1 MLTANSYGDTAMP
14 SQVSSALRSRSTA
27 SCERRSRKLATSW
40 RWPILAVV
48 LGLFAHQEALAQITG
63 SALERLEVSDVPTL
77 DPPFNNLVQRSSFEA
92 DVPLDVDEVTV
103 TAEAKTGW
111 SVTSYD
117 PPDLDGL
124 SSNGYQRNLTEGANT
139 IRVRVT
145 EDEGSGTRTYSITVT
160 RTTTPGAPGSL
171 RATPNHDV
179 SGLVN
184 LAWTAPSS
192 DGGRDII
199 QYSYRSKDKEED
211 DGVWDGDDAWMPGPV
226 GDEDVT
232 RYDFDV
238 RGLTNGITYI
248 FQVRAENA
256 NGPGFESRTAE
267 ATPAGPLPAPQ
278 GLVVPT
284 DGAGNRRVEL
294 EWMHVE
300 DESVSGYKYRQR
312 EAGGSWAGWRPIA
325 DRDLVESG
333 STRSYTVT
341 GLTNGTTYYFQVLAR
356 NAAGDGAPSDVVE
369 ATPVV
374 RRPGAPTNLTPTA
387 GDEQVTLS
395 WTAPSDNGG
404 EPITEYEYRHTPSR
418 AAPGVMEEDVYSAWI
433 ATGGTGTTVTVH
445 GLTNGTTYTFQVR
458 AVNDLGCDEP
468 TNEDGCGQES
478 LEVSAKPFGK
488 PVAQV
493 NLMEPESD
501 KDSRVELIWS
511 FAVEPPSDD
520 DVSGFEYRQKAGG
533 GYGSW
538 IDIRNSDA
546 TTRNHFVT
554 GLDNGTTYTFQVRAV
569 NSSGGGLASNEESAV
584 PSIPPGAPTL
594 TATAGDDEVRL
605 TWTPAADGGRRIL
618 RYECQGWEGADIYT
632 PCDDGTILLG
642 ASATSLTLTEDD
654 DIDNYRTYTFQV
666 RAVNAREGEVKD
678 EEGMVVEGAG
688 DGDWSNEATA
698 RPTDRSG
705 TQRTF
710 TISAT
715 IDGKSWARAA
725 SDATILATVE
735 VNPRYTAPNTSLWV
749 RGGSV
754 IPTTEVVFEPTNSS
768 RDVSFPN
775 TTIPNSPHLTIAL
788 FSSRTDA
795 DDTRAESLA
804 KALTVTRVE
813 IRPSETPDPP
823 TGLEATRGDGEVTL
837 SWAKDPDA
845 DEGYDYDYRQG
856 RQPGSYGRW
865 TDFAGDDFENDGV
878 ISNTVTSLTNGGTYV
893 FQVRAVDGGP
903 SDPSDEV
910 SVSLSGTPPVQTG
923 PLSAPRNLTATA
935 GNGQVTLGWTPPQ
948 SGGASITRYEY
959 RQETTANAG
968 GTGTWTTTG
977 GTGTTFTVTGL
988 ANGTRYYFRVR
999 AVNNSDGAGPESS
1012 EASATPA
1019 LTAGGTL
1026 STLTLSGVALTPAF
1040 TPATRDYRASVG
1052 GSVAQVTVTATPTRG
1067 TAAITPADD
1076 DTAEAGHQVDLP
1088 VGTTTI
1094 TVTVTD
1100 GSASGVYTIRVTRAA
1115 SPPGTDTT
1123 LRALVVSDSTLTPSF
1138 DSAIRDY
1145 TTTVDGSVSQM
1156 TVTAAA
1162 NKSGAT
1168 VAITPADANTAAAG
1182 HQVDLGVG
1190 TTAITVTVTDGS
1202 ATGAYTI
1209 GVTRPGSVPAAPT
1222 GLTAAAAGG
1231 GDVVLSWTAPASN
1244 GLAISSYE
1252 YQQKAGADAYGPWT
1266 SIPGSGPSTR
1276 SYTVTGLTNG
1286 TTYAFKVRAV
1296 NDAGD
1301 GEASNEATALG
1312 RLVWARTEMEVADAI
1327 TAARNEGF
1335 GADRRFTRGEA
1346 IEVMGEALFEAAPGV
1361 RVLYSASTT
1370 DADVASASVS
1380 GGEVTVTAE
1389 ATGTAD
1395 ITITANAIPPAGVE
1409 ILEQT
1414 NPREASILFT
1424 VDVGF
1429 EALTIELS
1437 APSAETNL
1445 VEGGRTHANGTLGTV
1460 TVTATANRP
1469 VTNETTVM
1477 LRRDRIGSSAG
1488 DDDFAAGPI
1497 VIAVGETTG
1506 STEVTAVEDDT
1517 PEDREELVLF
1527 GVAADNVGEVT
1538 GEIRLYLWD
1547 AAVPAL
1553 PLIAQL
1559 LLAAFLAIGGYR
1571 RYLRR

>member
-1 MLTANSYGDTAMP
+1 MP
-14 SQVSSALRSRSTA
+14 SKVSSALRSRSTA
-27 SCERRSRKLATSW
+27 SCVRRSRKQATSW

-48 LGLFAHQEALAQITG
+48 LGLFAHQEALAQPITG
-63 SALERLEVSDVPTL
+63 SALESLAVSDVPTL
-77 DPPFNNLVQRSSFEA
+77 DPPFNPLVQRSSFEA
-92 DVPLDVDEVTV
+92 DVPLNVDEVTV
-103 TAEAKTGW
+103 TATAKDGW

-117 PPDLDGL
+117 PPDRDDD
-124 SSNGYQRNLTEGANT
+124 SDNFHQSHLTEGANT
-139 IRVRVT
+139 ITVRVT
-145 EDEGSGTRTYSITVT
+145 EDDGSPTRTYTITVT
-160 RTTTPGAPGSL
+160 RTTTPDAPTSL
-171 RATPNHDV
+171 RATPNHDIN
-179 SGLVN
+179 GLVR
-184 LAWTAPSS
+184 LSWTAPS
-192 DGGRDII
+192 DTGGMDII
-199 QYSYRSKDKEED
+199 RYEYRSKDEEED
-211 DGVWDGDDAWMPGPV
+211 DGVWDGNDAWMSGPV
-226 GDEDVT
+226 GEEDVT

-248 FQVRAENA
+248 FQVRAWNA
-256 NGPGFESRTAE
+256 NGPGFESRTAD
-267 ATPAGPLPAPQ
+267 ATPAGPLPEPE

-284 DGAGNRRVEL
+284 GGAGNRRVEL

-312 EAGGSWAGWRPIA
+312 EAGGSWAGWRLIA

-369 ATPVV
+369 ATPEA
-374 RRPGAPTNLTPTA
+374 RAPGAPTNLTPTA

-404 EPITEYEYRHTPSR
+404 EPITEYQYRHTPYR
-418 AAPGVMEEDVYSAWI
+418 DAEGMEHEEYSAWI

-445 GLTNGTTYTFQVR
+445 GLDNGTTYDFKVR
-458 AVNDLGCDEP
+458 AVNDLGCTDEQD
-468 TNEDGCGQES
+468 EMEGCGQES
-478 LEVSAKPFGK
+478 LKVSAEPFGK
-488 PVAQV
+488 PVTRV
-493 NLMEPESD
+493 NLNELVSD
-501 KDSRVELIWS
+501 KDSWVELRWS
-511 FAVEPPSDD
+511 TDSDPGLPLAAD
-520 DVSGFEYRQKAGG
+520 ELIGFEYQQKAGG

-538 IDIRNSDA
+538 IDIPNSDES
-546 TTRNHFVT
+546 TRTHVVRNLT
-554 GLDNGTTYTFQVRAV
+554 NGTTYTFQVRAV
-569 NSSGGGLASNEESAV
+569 NSSGGGFASNEEPAV
-584 PSIPPGAPTL
+584 PSIPPGAPTNL

-605 TWTPAADGGRRIL
+605 TWTPAADGGRRIV
-618 RYECQGWEGADIYT
+618 RYECRGWEGADIYM
-632 PCDDGTILLG
+632 PCDDIMLG
-642 ASATSLTLTEDD
+642 ASARSVTLTDDD
-654 DIDNYRTYTFQV
+654 DIENDKTYTFQV
-666 RAVNAREGEVKD
+666 RAVSARD
-678 EEGMVVEGAG
+678 LPPAY
-688 DGDWSNEATA
+688 GDWSNEASAT
-698 RPTDRSG
+698 PTDGSG

-715 IDGKSWARAA
+715 IDGKSWARAD
-725 SDATILATVE
+725 SNATILATVE
-735 VNPRYTAPNTSLWV
+735 VNLRYTAPSTPLWVSVNRAGTRLNTS
-749 RGGSV
+749 
-754 IPTTEVVFEPTNSS
+754 PAEVPVMFGPSDS
-768 RDVSFPN
+768 KRDVSFSSSN
-775 TTIPNSPHLTIAL
+775 GTGSAGDITIAL
-788 FSSRTDA
+788 LSDNDHA
-795 DDTRAESLA
+795 AAEALAITSL
-804 KALTVTRVE
+804 E
-813 IRPSETPDPP
+813 IRPDTTPDPP

-837 SWAKDPDA
+837 SWATDA
-845 DEGYDYDYRQG
+845 DADDYEYEYQQR
-856 RQPGSYGRW
+856 REPGSYGRW
-865 TDFAGDDFENDGV
+865 TEFVGAKFDNGNV
-878 ISNTVTSLTNGGTYV
+878 TSNTVTGLANGGTYV
-893 FQVRAVDGGP
+893 FQVRAVVVVNNTRYP

-935 GNGQVTLGWTPPQ
+935 GNGQVTLGWTSPQ

-988 ANGTRYYFRVR
+988 TNGTRYYFRVR
-999 AVNNSDGAGPESS
+999 AVNNSAGAGPESS

-1040 TPATRDYRASVG
+1040 TPATRDYTASVG
-1052 GSVAQVTVTATPTRG
+1052 RSVAQVTVTATPTRG
-1067 TAAITPADD
+1067 TAAITPADANNTPVD
-1076 DTAEAGHQVDLP
+1076 GHQVDLG
-1088 VGTTTI
+1088 VGTTAI
-1094 TVTVTD
+1094 TVRVTD

-1123 LRALVVSDSTLTPSF
+1123 LRALVVSRSTLTPSF
-1138 DSAIRDY
+1138 DPATRDY
-1145 TTTVDGSVSQM
+1145 TTTVDSSVSQM

-1162 NKSGAT
+1162 NKSSAT
-1168 VAITPADANTAAAG
+1168 VAITPADANNTPVDG

-1222 GLTAAAAGG
+1222 GLTAAGD

-1286 TTYAFKVRAV
+1286 TTYAFRVRAV
-1296 NDAGD
+1296 NGAGP

-1327 TAARNEGF
+1327 NAARTEAF
-1335 GADRRFTRGEA
+1335 GADRRFTPGDEA
-1346 IEVMGEALFEAAPGV
+1346 IEVMGDALFEAAPGV

-1370 DADVASASVS
+1370 DADVASTSVS
-1380 GGEVTVTAE
+1380 GGEVAVTAE

-1395 ITITANAIPPAGVE
+1395 ITITANAIPPSGVE

-1437 APSAETNL
+1437 GPSAETNL

-1477 LRRDRIGSSAG
+1477 LRRDRTASSAG

-1497 VIAVGETTG
+1497 VIGVGETTG

-1527 GVAADNVGEVT
+1527 GVAANNVGEVT